1 MEAGKLAGLHE
12 GILALPRGY
21 DTEIG
26 DAGVSLSGG
35 QLQGIGLAR
44 AFFGSPQLVLLDEP
58 NSNLDS
64 AGENALYRAIERM
77 KAAGTTIIIITHR
90 LSILDTTDKIAILRN
105 GMLSAFGT
113 SAEIYERF
121 FKPPEISQ
129 AAMTSEAH
137 N

>member
-1 MEAGKLAGLHE
+1 
-12 GILALPRGY
+12 
-21 DTEIG
+21 
-26 DAGVSLSGG
+26 
-35 QLQGIGLAR
+35 
-44 AFFGSPQLVLLDEP
+44 
-58 NSNLDS
+58 
-64 AGENALYRAIERM
+64 M

-129 AAMTSEAH
+129 AAMTSDAH